1 MIPQDRFDEVV
12 AELSTVE
19 DVSAAA
25 GGRRSGV
32 PALRRHGRIVAMLSA
47 GRLVVKLS
55 RARVDELVAA
65 GLGARFEARPGTTPM
80 KQWFV
85 LAEDATMPWP
95 ALAKEAVEHARRT
108 AG

>member
-12 AELSTVE
+12 AELSAVE

-32 PALRRHGRIVAMLSA
+32 PALRRHGRIVAVLSA

-65 GLGARFEARPGTTPM
+65 GLGTRFEAPPGTPM

-85 LAEDATMPWP
+85 LAEDATLPWP
-95 ALAKEAVEHARRT
+95 ALAKEAVEHARRIT
-108 AG
+108 G

>member
-1 MIPQDRFDEVV
+1 MIPQDRFDALV

-47 GRLVVKLS
+47 GRLVVKLPP
-55 RARVDELVAA
+55 ARVDGLVAA
-65 GLGARFEARPGTTPM
+65 GLGTRFEAPTGTPM
-80 KQWFV
+80 RGWFV
-85 LAEDATMPWP
+85 LAAEADVPWP
-95 ALAKEAVEHARRT
+95 ALAKEAVEHARR
-108 AG
+108 